1 MFWKKSEKIII
12 SAAMITLAGCAGG
25 GSKEPEETIDAK
37 EKFGCNVLNVF
48 APGEYIGE
56 DVIGNFEKK
65 YNAKVNYD
73 TFESNEMMY
82 TKLLGG
88 SSYDVLL
95 PSDYM
100 IEQLLD
106 ENLIQKLDL
115 SQIPNASLVDP
126 VVRAM
131 EKEYDPSG
139 EYSQPYFWG
148 TVGLVYDKTVVDEN
162 KVKEKG
168 WEILK
173 DTEYK
178 GNLYYYDS
186 QRDGFMIAF
195 KALGYSMNTDKPEE
209 IEAAYQWLKE
219 MNDTMEPAYVTD
231 EVIDAMINGDK
242 AIAIMYSGDA
252 AYVLSEN
259 ENMAWYEPEQGTN
272 KWVDAMVIPANAS
285 CTGLAH
291 AWINEMI
298 SEEVQYENS
307 EYVGYTS
314 VNAEVVKKLSS
325 EEGAYFEDPAYTP
338 RTNGAKDEVFHY
350 NPELKRE
357 LSDRWNKVK
366 VN

>member
-1 MFWKKSEKIII
+1 MANKMTKAEFKEDII
-12 SAAMITLAGCAGG
+12 SKLTHIFGVT
-25 GSKEPEETIDAK
+25 PEEAT
-37 EKFGCNVLNVF
+37 
-48 APGEYIGE
+48 Y
-56 DVIGNFEKK
+56 
-65 YNAKVNYD
+65 
-73 TFESNEMMY
+73 
-82 TKLLGG
+82 
-88 SSYDVLL
+88 
-95 PSDYM
+95 
-100 IEQLLD
+100 EQ
-106 ENLIQKLDL
+106 
-115 SQIPNASLVDP
+115 
-126 VVRAM
+126 
-131 EKEYDPSG
+131 
-139 EYSQPYFWG
+139 
-148 TVGLVYDKTVVDEN
+148 
-162 KVKEKG
+162 
-168 WEILK
+168 
-173 DTEYK
+173 
-178 GNLYYYDS
+178 YY
-186 QRDGFMIAF
+186 
-195 KALGYSMNTDKPEE
+195 
-209 IEAAYQWLKE
+209 
-219 MNDTMEPAYVTD
+219 
-231 EVIDAMINGDK
+231 K